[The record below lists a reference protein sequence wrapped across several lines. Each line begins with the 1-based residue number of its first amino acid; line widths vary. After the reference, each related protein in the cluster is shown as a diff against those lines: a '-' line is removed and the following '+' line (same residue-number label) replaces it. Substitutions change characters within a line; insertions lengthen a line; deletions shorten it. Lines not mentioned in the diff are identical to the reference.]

1 MAHAVQP
8 NHRPHEQL
16 RTEPPSQREH
26 SEKYVSAFVTGS
38 AQVEMSFR
46 NPILPKSAD
55 HFKVGVDELTVNL
68 GNLSMLEYGENDVL
82 FRVLRRGNNL
92 GDLHEN
98 FRMIDGPIGNLA
110 EWRNGFEFKIDRPFL
125 TMLEILDRCREVAI
139 AVGTY
144 MRNYGLAAG
153 VGWTLPQVA
162 GTLHEF
168 FRVDITPNGQLRFS
182 GNKMFWANFTIE
194 VPLQKYR
201 QIIFKDH
208 AQQYVSL
215 HPGTGNEIAA
225 PYTVV
230 GNYLRSAILN
240 PVWDGNLGDL
250 NDVTSL
256 QMVGDGNLL
265 HTLDRRV
272 TLEVG
277 CSLPIKNSPLVDH
290 GVEAPDFILGRYMF
304 HQPYSMEV
312 ISGSL
317 PNIVVPYLGAVS
329 VQGPRDRIIYHHL
342 KPQQKIQILRLK
354 LWARVRTYDETKRTW
369 GMKTIVCPVE
379 AIDYWH
385 IRMHFAEK

>member
-82 FRVLRRGNNL
+82 VRGLRRGNNL

-144 MRNYGLAAG
+144 MRNSGLAAG
-153 VGWTLPQVA
+153 VVWTLPQVA

-194 VPLQKYR
+194 VP
-201 QIIFKDH
+201 
-208 AQQYVSL
+208 
-215 HPGTGNEIAA
+215 
-225 PYTVV
+225 
-230 GNYLRSAILN
+230 
-240 PVWDGNLGDL
+240 W
-250 NDVTSL
+250 
-256 QMVGDGNLL
+256 
-265 HTLDRRV
+265 
-272 TLEVG
+272 
-277 CSLPIKNSPLVDH
+277 C
-290 GVEAPDFILGRYMF
+290 
-304 HQPYSMEV
+304 
-312 ISGSL
+312 
-317 PNIVVPYLGAVS
+317 
-329 VQGPRDRIIYHHL
+329 
-342 KPQQKIQILRLK
+342 RL
-354 LWARVRTYDETKRTW
+354 
-369 GMKTIVCPVE
+369 
-379 AIDYWH
+379 
-385 IRMHFAEK
+385 